1 MIEKIEGGKYS
12 MFRNIKIHT
21 IQLFDITITI
31 YETNTKY
38 ENLKSNDFYM
48 KSFKNPKRRFFK
60 RKINCK

>member
-1 MIEKIEGGKYS
+1 

-48 KSFKNPKRRFFK
+48 KSFKKPKRRFFK

>member
-1 MIEKIEGGKYS
+1 

-38 ENLKSNDFYM
+38 ENFKSNDFYM
-48 KSFKNPKRRFFK
+48 KSFKKPKRRFFK
-60 RKINCK
+60 IKINCK